1 MQVSASSRIAFSE
14 FIVGH
19 SIVDAAVETLA
30 NWASKQDSLD
40 LSSGSAS
47 SGSSGP
53 SSAPSSTP
61 SSAPTTTQLDRNGD
75 SLAPSDSFED
85 NSHALVTA
93 ARKLLSLEHE
103 HEPLSNSTNHNPLA
117 LVLRA
122 AAILSKQN
130 SATEPQ
136 PVATEK
142 LAAAAIDFFA
152 NHKQRVF
159 DLVFKDPTI
168 WVLRSLNLSCSEDYS
183 GDLYLALLD
192 SLLGVKLNTRPNLN
206 MPVSAV
212 FPFLDAR
219 AVGPVV
225 LDLLKEYM
233 ADPSNFG
240 VPFDLY
246 LSSLKSSDLLELA
259 DLEVEVESFHV
270 PSDSVFWL
278 DGTITVQQM
287 HDEILS
293 DSTLLAQLEP
303 YMEAYAYLCTPE
315 IVLELFYAYLVDQGM
330 IESVVDP
337 VFHEFLE
344 AEAGDASSTMT
355 LSDAPSPIHTSRSP
369 TLFSTSP
376 TSISFEPSSPL
387 HASISSSP
395 TTLFSPSYTFTTPS
409 FTHNTHNHH
418 EINLSISSWVY
429 PSTGCASK
437 PVFRYDRFK
446 ELLDF
451 AGVTNSEVTCVYTT
465 PALGDGKEDLCEVGE
480 MGRDWVEAKN
490 MFVEAVLNGLHAEM
504 DEDTDEDDDE
514 GDVWPWESTV
524 DNDEDGDLMMMMLEV

>member
-47 SGSSGP
+47 SGSPSGP
-53 SSAPSSTP
+53 SSAP
-61 SSAPTTTQLDRNGD
+61 TTTQVSTQLDRNGD
-75 SLAPSDSFED
+75 SLVSSDSFED

-93 ARKLLSLEHE
+93 ALKLLSLEHEHE

-122 AAILSKQN
+122 AAILSRQN

-168 WVLRSLNLSCSEDYS
+168 WVLRSLNLSCLEDYS
-183 GDLYLALLD
+183 ADLYLALLD

-233 ADPSNFG
+233 SHPSNFG
-240 VPFDLY
+240 VPFDVY
-246 LSSLKSSDLLELA
+246 LSALKSSDLLELA

-355 LSDAPSPIHTSRSP
+355 LSETPSPMHTSRSP

-395 TTLFSPSYTFTTPS
+395 TLFSPSYTSTTPS
-409 FTHNTHNHH
+409 FTHNNTHTHH

-451 AGVTNSEVTCVYTT
+451 AGVTNSEVTCVYST

-490 MFVEAVLNGLHAEM
+490 RFVEAVLNGLHAEM
-504 DEDTDEDDDE
+504 DEDTDED
-514 GDVWPWESTV
+514 DVWPWESTV
-524 DNDEDGDLMMMMLEV
+524 DNDEDGDLMMMMLE